1 MTDNS
6 YPDSE
11 GFVSPSDIFE
21 SFETDTTA
29 AEELEARGTAMAD
42 QPGHERAGGELTDD

>member
-1 MTDNS
+1 MTDDAS
-6 YPDSE
+6 PASE
-11 GFVSPSDIFE
+11 GFVSPAEIFQ